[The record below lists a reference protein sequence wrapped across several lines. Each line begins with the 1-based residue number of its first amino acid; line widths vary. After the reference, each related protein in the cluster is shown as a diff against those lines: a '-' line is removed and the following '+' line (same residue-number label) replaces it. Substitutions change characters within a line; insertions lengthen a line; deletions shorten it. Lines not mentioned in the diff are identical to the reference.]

1 MPVEIGKQQLAD
13 AKNGVIH
20 VTHNNDRKHYTIA
33 IDIAKEGDMIWD
45 LTPYFKAREGDSD
58 ASLDVTWYKQG
69 QLHNSTEGTKPY
81 IEGAVNT
88 YFVDSNGQIQL
99 DPGARPVSYLGP
111 TTDVGDGGRVS
122 YHFPPEM
129 FPAHGIFKGYI
140 GLADD
145 RGRVSGVTIWFK
157 VLNGIARMGH
167 AKEVY
172 VSEIEAMKLEFAAE
186 QRAKIA
192 EFDKEKQDKIAQF
205 KADIES
211 IKKQMDADYKAA
223 LDKHNQSF
231 DDEMASIKDKLD
243 EANQL
248 AQSILDSDKLLDKA
262 LDANTEAV
270 QNHLAPVL
278 NQSNVF
284 MAQNT
289 FKEGAV
295 MQDGLT
301 VNGPLLV
308 NGVDLSKLADQVNKL
323 QIDVNKVTG
332 GN

>member
-1 MPVEIGKQQLAD
+1 MPEEIGQQQLMD

-20 VTHNNDRKHYTIA
+20 VTHNNDRRHYTIA

-45 LTPYFKAREGDSD
+45 LTPYFKAREGDSN

-69 QLHNSTEGTKPY
+69 QLHNFAEGTKPY

-99 DPGARPVSYLGP
+99 DPGAHPVSYEGP

-129 FPAHGIFKGYI
+129 FPEHGIFKGYI
-140 GLADD
+140 GLEDD

-157 VLNGIARMGH
+157 VLDGIARMGH

-172 VSEIEAMKLEFAAE
+172 VSEIESMKLQFASE
-186 QRAKIA
+186 QKAAIANAKQELA
-192 EFDKEKQDKIAQF
+192 TTVQDMNDTFQKALTEHTKNFDTEM
-205 KADIES
+205 ADIKS
-211 IKKQMDADYKAA
+211 
-223 LDKHNQSF
+223 
-231 DDEMASIKDKLD
+231 KLD

-270 QNHLAPVL
+270 QNMMAPVL

-284 MAQNT
+284 QQQNT
-289 FKEGAV
+289 FKQGAV
-295 MQDGLT
+295 MQNGLT
-301 VNGPLLV
+301 VDGALLV
-308 NGVDLSKLADQVNKL
+308 NGVDLSKLADQVNTL
-323 QIDVNKVTG
+323 QIDVNKLKG